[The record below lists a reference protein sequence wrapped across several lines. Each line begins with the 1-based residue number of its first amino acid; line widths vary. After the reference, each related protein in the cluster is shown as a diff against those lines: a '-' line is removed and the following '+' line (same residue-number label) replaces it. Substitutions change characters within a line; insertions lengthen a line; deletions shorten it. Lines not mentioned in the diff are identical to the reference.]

1 MPEFVAW
8 LTEFVALAGITGTVG
23 GERAA
28 DMVWYGLFINSS
40 YNVSMQDMLIAASA
54 SDVNKMRLDLGDEVV
69 GNDVGVG
76 NELYPN
82 PISGKELLI

>member
-1 MPEFVAW
+1 
-8 LTEFVALAGITGTVG
+8 
-23 GERAA
+23 
-28 DMVWYGLFINSS
+28 MVWYGLFINSS